1 MKAFIIFIPR
11 WRVVK
16 IDEVESETDLDSIN
30 DYNLDCENGSKVL
43 EDIVKISEKRRKFD
57 VVSVTHGINGIML
70 NTE

>member
-1 MKAFIIFIPR
+1 MPR

-57 VVSVTHGINGIML
+57 VVSVTHGINGIIL

>member
-1 MKAFIIFIPR
+1 M
-11 WRVVK
+11 K

>member
-1 MKAFIIFIPR
+1 MFFIPR

-57 VVSVTHGINGIML
+57 VVSVTHGINGIIL

>member
-1 MKAFIIFIPR
+1 MFFIPR
-11 WRVVK
+11 WRDVK